1 MQIKK
6 KLDTIENVIDMLN
19 GIIGDEEADEEPE
32 IMPKKEPEPPI
43 IKLAQ
48 PTASAA
54 STTSDSSDS
63 SDSSSSS
70 SSSSESSTEDE
81 ENGTGD
87 GSPTNRLKN
96 RAIKTMKAKQRQ
108 IAPPAKPAAPQA
120 QNYNYVFF
128 DPEQHWCESCSVFPK
143 TARDYLKHLHAEEH
157 MNRETMETPWHVGID
172 HDPYPTFD
180 KAPIKRVPVRGLQ
193 FLVPASAWYCK
204 LCCVWIGDLHCAS
217 AHLKSRTHANRY
229 DVSVHNFGRF
239 NSFHISNFQLQ
250 LFMKKQ
256 PNYESEWLSKR
267 ERAQQQQKESEEAK
281 LKKAKKEEDKTSKK
295 RKKKR

>member
-19 GIIGDEEADEEPE
+19 GIIGDEEADEDSEVT
-32 IMPKKEPEPPI
+32 PKKESEPAMG
-43 IKLAQ
+43 KLGQ
-48 PTASAA
+48 TAADA
-54 STTSDSSDS
+54 STTTSDSSDS

-70 SSSSESSTEDE
+70 SSSSDSSSEEEEKSDE

-96 RAIKTMKAKQRQ
+96 HAMKTMKAKQRQ
-108 IAPPAKPAAPQA
+108 AAPQSKSSA
-120 QNYNYVFF
+120 PQVQNYNYVFF
-128 DPEQHWCESCSVFPK
+128 DPEQHWCESCNVFPK

-172 HDPYPTFD
+172 HDPYPTYD

-204 LCCVWIGDLHCAS
+204 LCSAWIGDLHCAS
-217 AHLKSRTHANRY
+217 VHLKSLTHSNRY
-229 DVSVHNFGRF
+229 DVSECEYRK
-239 NSFHISNFQLQ
+239 I
-250 LFMKKQ
+250 
-256 PNYESEWLSKR
+256 R
-267 ERAQQQQKESEEAK
+267 K
-281 LKKAKKEEDKTSKK
+281 L
-295 RKKKR
+295 